1 MSLTPRQQRQAQLH
15 EKLRRELGA
24 VICTALTD
32 ADVIEIIVNP
42 DGALWWDRLSVGME
56 PAGVTL
62 SEAHIESAIGTVAAM
77 HDQVVHA
84 ASPRLKAE
92 LPLDGSR
99 FQGLIRPV
107 SPPTFV
113 IRKQLQQVITLEQQ
127 VASGTLTTAQADVLL
142 HALRQRWN
150 IVLVGATLSG
160 KTVLAN
166 SLLDALRTVCGDHLR
181 LVVIEDTYELRCTA
195 PNVVHLHTC
204 DAADL
209 RTLVQDTLRL
219 RPDRIIVGEVRGAEA
234 LDLLKAWNTGHP
246 GGITTVHADTA
257 AQALIRL
264 ESLIEEA
271 GVRPNPRMIAS
282 AIHLLVMM
290 ERVGS
295 RQWRVQ
301 DLLRVHGWD
310 GRAQRYQFSQ
320 IQSLQEVSNETQ
332 SDVFHN
338 GHGMA
343 ATARHELG
351 GYGGHGPAVGSA
363 DAHH

>member
-1 MSLTPRQQRQAQLH
+1 MA
-15 EKLRRELGA
+15 
-24 VICTALTD
+24 
-32 ADVIEIIVNP
+32 
-42 DGALWWDRLSVGME
+42 

-62 SEAHIESAIGTVAAM
+62 SEAQIESAIGTVAAM

-84 ASPRLKAE
+84 AAPRLKAE

-99 FQGLIRPV
+99 FQGLLRPV

-113 IRKQLQQVITLEQQ
+113 IRKQLKQVITLTQQ
-127 VASGTLTTAQADVLL
+127 VEAGTLTAIQAEILRY
-142 HALRQRWN
+142 ALRHRWN

-166 SLLDALRTVCGDHLR
+166 TLLDALRAVFGDTLR
-181 LVVIEDTYELRCTA
+181 LVLIEDTYELRCAA

-204 DAADL
+204 EAADL

-234 LDLLKAWNTGHP
+234 LELLKSWNTGHP

-257 AQALIRL
+257 VQALLRL

-271 GVRPNPRMIAS
+271 GVRPHPHLIAS
-282 AIHLLVMM
+282 TIHLIVMM
-290 ERVGS
+290 ERLGS
-295 RQWRVQ
+295 RAWRVQ

-310 GRAQRYQFSQ
+310 ARAQRYQFSQ
-320 IQSLQEVSNETQ
+320 IHSVQEVVYETA
-332 SDVFHN
+332 SDSRRN
-338 GHGMA
+338 GDRVA
-343 ATARHELG
+343 ATAGDKLG
-351 GYGGHGPAVGSA
+351 GNSRNGPPVGSTH
-363 DAHH
+363 DHD